1 MLEYR
6 HIKLKKQKVKIK
18 NIIQI
23 QNKIMQEE
31 NQVQINK
38 NSLEKQI
45 EAVLFWKGEPISIKK
60 LSQALEKT
68 EEEIKGALKILEN
81 NLSNRGIILV
91 YKDDEVTLGTSKE
104 VSEIIEKLT
113 KDELIKDLG
122 KAGLET
128 LSIIIYQGPISRAE
142 IDYIRG
148 VQSNFILRNLMIRG
162 LVEKVPN
169 PKDQRSFLYKPTF
182 EMLSFMGV
190 SKIEDMP
197 NYTEARNEIE
207 NYKNKQ
213 LSDEGKK
220 DREDTIKDLES
231 EMETTGSSISDS
243 TITE

>member
-1 MLEYR
+1 
-6 HIKLKKQKVKIK
+6 
-18 NIIQI
+18 
-23 QNKIMQEE
+23 MQEE
-31 NQVQINK
+31 NQIQINK

-60 LSQALEKT
+60 LSQIFTKT
-68 EEEIKGALKILEN
+68 EEEITIALKTLEE
-81 NLSNRGIILV
+81 NLSSRGIVLM

-104 VSEIIEKLT
+104 TSEIIEKLT
-113 KDELIKDLG
+113 KDELMRDLG

-182 EMLSFMGV
+182 EMLSFMGI

-197 NYTEARNEIE
+197 SYTEARSEIE

-213 LSDEGKK
+213 DSEIEN
-220 DREDTIKDLES
+220 EDKTEEKVEEIKDLES
-231 EMETTGSSISDS
+231 EMETTQDTVS
-243 TITE
+243 EE